1 MWKILSSMATF
12 KEIKQNLTQKDNIS
26 NQSQIF
32 EEQIEEKIED
42 ENKFEYEEARYMLS
56 LIARSDFKG
65 QDIQIVYNLA
75 VKLQNIIQNLKD

>member
-42 ENKFEYEEARYMLS
+42 ENKFEYEEARYMLN

>member
-1 MWKILSSMATF
+1 MWKILSSMTTF

-42 ENKFEYEEARYMLS
+42 ENKFEYEEARYMLN